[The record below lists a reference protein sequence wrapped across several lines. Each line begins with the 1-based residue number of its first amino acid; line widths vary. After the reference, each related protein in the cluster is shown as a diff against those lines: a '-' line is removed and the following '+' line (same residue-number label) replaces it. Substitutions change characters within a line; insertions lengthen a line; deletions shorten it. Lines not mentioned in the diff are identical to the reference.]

1 MLPSPVERT
10 HTFESLTDDVI
21 AVCRSVSTTTRV
33 ARGHILFKG
42 GDSART
48 IFVVLEGFARL
59 TSVSPDGHEVV
70 AAFAGP
76 GDVLGLRA
84 AMKGSGSY
92 LVTAV
97 ATSPMELRTW
107 TRSQAMHLR
116 QHFPAVHA
124 YLDEQAVRNADAIL
138 KRLHTLS
145 EGKAAQRLAKALVE
159 LSERHGKR
167 EGDGVSL
174 PLPLTR
180 QDLAAL
186 TGTTIY
192 TASRIVADWV
202 DADILESHRARL
214 RVKKLNRLIQLAK
227 A

>member
-1 MLPSPVERT
+1 V
-10 HTFESLTDDVI
+10 
-21 AVCRSVSTTTRV
+21 
-33 ARGHILFKG
+33 
-42 GDSART
+42 
-48 IFVVLEGFARL
+48 
-59 TSVSPDGHEVV
+59 
-70 AAFAGP
+70 
-76 GDVLGLRA
+76 
-84 AMKGSGSY
+84 
-92 LVTAV
+92 
-97 ATSPMELRTW
+97 
-107 TRSQAMHLR
+107 
-116 QHFPAVHA
+116 
-124 YLDEQAVRNADAIL
+124 IL

-159 LSERHGKR
+159 LSERHGRR

-214 RVKKLNRLIQLAK
+214 RVKRLNRLIQLSRA
-227 A
+227 